1 MPQDARS
8 IALPGMHPATESIL
22 VVGIGN
28 PSRGDDALGPLC
40 IERLAALNLPGV
52 ALLSDFQ
59 LQVEYALDL
68 LGRRQ
73 VIFVDAALDSPAPFS
88 FTPAVAAQDASF
100 SSHAMSPAAVL
111 QACWTLY
118 GEQPEAWVLGI
129 RGQDFALG
137 ANLSPEAAAHLD
149 AAVAFLG
156 ERLPAE
162 INRLLPRSC
171 K

>member
-1 MPQDARS
+1 MQTTTKDVAPV
-8 IALPGMHPATESIL
+8 L

-40 IERLAALNLPGV
+40 IDRLAALNLPGV

-88 FTPAVAAQDASF
+88 FTAAAAAQDGSF
-100 SSHAMSPAAVL
+100 TSHAMSPAAVL
-111 QACWTLY
+111 QACRKLY
-118 GEQPEAWVLGI
+118 GEKPEAWVLGI

-137 ANLSPEAAAHLD
+137 ASLSPAAAAHLD
-149 AAVAFLG
+149 VAVAFLG
-156 ERLPAE
+156 A
-162 INRLLPRSC
+162 RLLAEANALNVSADEWE
-171 K
+171 